1 MRRIWDFLIDSRT
14 LAVLGVAL
22 VVAFIFLGAS
32 TLRIAMVWAVVL
44 LVVILLIY
52 AGVWWW
58 RRRRARKSAEQLGD
72 MLTEQA
78 NRAVKAA
85 PTAHRAEMKILR
97 SRLLD
102 AIKTIK
108 TSKLGE
114 TSGAAALYELPWYM
128 VIGNP
133 AAGKSTAIVN
143 SGLHFPFADQGGT
156 VLQGIGGTRNC
167 DWFFTTEGILLDTAG
182 RYSVHDEDRDEWLGF
197 LSLLKKFRPRAPIN
211 GILIAVSVTEIAS
224 SRPEAAIQLAKQLRG
239 RVQEVTEKL
248 EIFAPVYVVFTKA
261 DLIPGFI
268 EFFEENDRGERDRV
282 WGATMQYDA
291 DGSSDAVGRFDTR
304 FDELYEGLR
313 AMGIARL
320 SMVRSTRAPSGLL
333 TFPLEF
339 AALKPALRG
348 FVATLF
354 EDNPFQFKP
363 VFRGFYFTSALQEG
377 EIARG
382 SGERVAKRFG
392 IELPA
397 PTTAPT
403 LSQNGFFLRELFS
416 KVIFADRELVRQY
429 ASRAKLRWRYVSF
442 FAGLALLGLVL
453 GGMTWSMMGN
463 RQLAANVQADL
474 DQVIKLQDG
483 RIDLQS
489 RFAALEVLQ
498 DRIEQLQRYRSDRP
512 WSIGFGLYQGDRLE
526 QKLRQEYF
534 AGVRDVML
542 KPVAESIEAYLTDV
556 NLHADKLAPA
566 TKAGEEAVVAGTY
579 KEASPTSVEDAYNA
593 LKTYLMLAERE
604 RIEPGHLSDQ
614 ITRFWRGW
622 LEVNRGNMPR
632 EQTIRSAERMIAFY
646 VSQVSD
652 PTFPMIDDK
661 LALVDQTR
669 ASLTKVMHGM
679 PARERVYAEIK
690 ARAATRYAP
699 LTVARITE
707 EGDKPTVAGSYVVPG
722 AFTREAWQGY
732 VEEAIRDA
740 ANKELQSTD
749 WVLKTKMASDLT
761 LEGSPEQIQKAL
773 VQMYK
778 TEYVHEW
785 QKFMQGVSVAGFEN
799 FDQAVVGMNRLGD
812 PTNSPIAKL
821 MNALYEQT
829 AWDNPSM
836 VNQGLEKAQR
846 GFVQWFRETILR
858 QAPAQVN
865 VNVNVSTS
873 KPEIPLGP
881 IGKEFAPIAQ
891 LMIARG
897 SGDASLM
904 RGYLDQLSKIR
915 TRFNQIKTQGDPG
928 PASRQLMQQTF
939 EGNGSELAD
948 ALRYV
953 DEQMLVGM
961 SDSAR
966 ATIRPLL
973 VRPLIQSFATIVKP
987 TEAELNKTW
996 TAQVYEPFSRSLATK
1011 YPFASGARIEATAGE
1026 IAQFFG
1032 PDGAIAKYVQ
1042 TAMGPLVVR
1051 RGDALTARTWAD
1063 TGVTLVP
1070 DFTNG
1075 FSTWVA
1081 PLGEAAG
1088 GGAAGGGQAQTSF
1101 QIQPLPSPGLSEYT
1115 IDIDGQILR
1124 YRNTQADWSPFVW
1137 PGSPGPA
1144 GARINAVTFDGRT
1157 VELLNEPGR
1166 YGLERMISS
1175 AQNKKRPDGAFELT
1189 WVNGKAAVHVL
1200 LRIISNASAPPA
1212 AGGAAGGGTGNLR
1225 GTHLP
1230 PMVAGGPPATPAPTP
1245 PATAAVTTPAQGVQR

>member
-1 MRRIWDFLIDSRT
+1 MRRIWTFLIDSRT
-14 LAVLGVAL
+14 LAVIGVLL
-22 VVAFIFLGAS
+22 VAAFIFLGAS
-32 TLRIAMVWAVVL
+32 TMRIAMIWAVVL
-44 LVVILLIY
+44 LVLFLLGY
-52 AGVWWW
+52 LGLWWW
-58 RRRRARKSAEQLGD
+58 RRRKARKSAEQLGD

-85 PTAHRAEMKILR
+85 PSAHRAEMKILR

-143 SGLHFPFADQGGT
+143 SGLHFPFADQGGA

-182 RYSVHDEDRDEWLGF
+182 RYSVHEEDREEWFGF
-197 LSLLKKFRPRAPIN
+197 LSLLKRFRPRAPIN
-211 GILIAVSVTEIAS
+211 GILIAVSVTEIAT

-239 RVQEVTEKL
+239 RVQEVTERL

-282 WGATMQYDA
+282 WGATLPYA
-291 DGSSDAVGRFDTR
+291 AEGTGDAVARFDAR

-313 AMGIARL
+313 AMSIARL

-339 AALKPALRG
+339 AALKPSLRA

-354 EDNPFQFKP
+354 EDNPYQFQP
-363 VFRGFYFTSALQEG
+363 VFRGFYLTSALQEG

-382 SGERVAKRFG
+382 SGDRVAKRFG
-392 IELPA
+392 IELPP
-397 PTTAPT
+397 PTVAPT

-429 ASRAKLRWRYVSF
+429 ASRNKLRWRYVSF

-474 DQVIKLQDG
+474 EQVIKMQEG

-489 RFAALEVLQ
+489 RLAALEILQ
-498 DRIEQLQRYRSDRP
+498 DRIEQLQRYRDNRP

-542 KPVAESIEAYLTDV
+542 KPVSESIEAYLTDV

-566 TKAGEEAVVAGTY
+566 AKTAEETVVAGTY

-604 RIEPGHLSDQ
+604 RVEPGHLSDQ

-622 LEVNRGNMPR
+622 IEINRGNMPR
-632 EQTIRSAERMIAFY
+632 EQAIRSAERMIAFY
-646 VSQVSD
+646 VSQVGD
-652 PTFPMIDDK
+652 PTFPMIDNK

-669 ASLTKVMHGM
+669 ESLIKVMHGM

-690 ARAATRYAP
+690 ARAATRFAP

-707 EGDKPTVAGSYVVPG
+707 EGDRPTVAGSYVVPG

-749 WVLKTKMASDLT
+749 WVLKSKVASDLT

-778 TEYVHEW
+778 TEYVREW
-785 QKFMQGVSVAGFEN
+785 QKFMQGVSVSGFES
-799 FDQAVVGMNRLGD
+799 FDQAVIGMNRLGD
-812 PTNSPIAKL
+812 PASSPIAKL
-821 MNALYEQT
+821 MNALYDQT

-836 VNQGLEKAQR
+836 VNQGLAKAQR

-858 QAPAQVN
+858 QSPAQVN
-865 VNVNVSTS
+865 VNVNVSTQ
-873 KPEIPLGP
+873 KAEIPLGP

-897 SGDASLM
+897 GSDVSLM
-904 RGYLDQLSKIR
+904 RGYLEQLSKIR
-915 TRFNQIKTQGDPG
+915 TRFNQIKNQGDPG

-966 ATIRPLL
+966 QTIRPLL
-973 VRPLIQSFATIVKP
+973 VRPLIQCFATIVKP
-987 TEAELNKTW
+987 TEVELNKTW
-996 TAQVYEPFSRSLATK
+996 ASQVYEPFSRTLATK
-1011 YPFASGARIEATAGE
+1011 YPFASGARVEATSAE

-1042 TAMGPLVVR
+1042 TSMGPLVVR
-1051 RGDALTARTWAD
+1051 RGDAITARTWAD
-1063 TGVTLVP
+1063 TGVNLVP

-1088 GGAAGGGQAQTSF
+1088 GAGAGGGQAQTTF
-1101 QIQPLPSPGLSEYT
+1101 QIQPLPSSGLTEYT
-1115 IDIDGQILR
+1115 IDIDGQVLR
-1124 YRNTQADWSPFVW
+1124 YRNTQADWMHFVW
-1137 PGSPGPA
+1137 PGQPGPA

-1157 VELLNEPGR
+1157 VEVFNEPGR
-1166 YGLERMISS
+1166 YGLERMISG
-1175 AQNKKRPDGAFELT
+1175 AQNRRRPDGAFELSWT
-1189 WVNGKAAVHVL
+1189 KGNATVRVV

-1212 AGGAAGGGTGNLR
+1212 ASGSGGGGTGGLR
-1225 GTHLP
+1225 GTRLP
-1230 PMVAGGPPATPAPTP
+1230 AAVAGGEHAPAAA
-1245 PATAAVTTPAQGVQR
+1245 PATAAAPAQGA